1 MQPNLWSQ
9 GDFSK
14 IATNSLVMSENLC
27 DALPI
32 YAGQT
37 VLDIGCGSGNTA
49 MAAARRRAIVT
60 GVDPVPALLEA
71 ARQRAAFDQLP
82 IQYLE
87 GPAEALPFLDHSFDA
102 ALSTFGLIFSED
114 APKAIAEASR
124 VLKPA
129 ADFVFTSWAEGGFN
143 DLLFAHCLNK
153 ADLPSIS
160 AARRWGREDYAIGTL
175 LPHFESVRVERR
187 LFLARAL
194 SPQHWLDGLKTNLAP
209 AIAAYAAL
217 DPAQSIEFDKELLAL
232 AAQFNTAPNGSFFV
246 PSAYLEFYC
255 RNKRSA

>member
-1 MQPNLWSQ
+1 MQSNLWSQ

-14 IATNSLVMSENLC
+14 IAINSLVMSETLC

-71 ARQRAAFDQLP
+71 ARQRAAFDGLP

-87 GPAEALPFLDHSFDA
+87 GPAEALPLESHSFDA
-102 ALSTFGLIFSED
+102 ACSTFGLIFSED
-114 APKAIAEASR
+114 APRAIAETSR

-143 DLLFAHCLNK
+143 DLLFAQCLSK
-153 ADLPSIS
+153 TELPAIS

-175 LPHFESVRVERR
+175 LPHFESVRVQRR
-187 LFLARAL
+187 HFLARAL
-194 SPQHWLDGLKTNLAP
+194 TPQHWLDGLKANLAP
-209 AIAAYAAL
+209 AIAAYDTLNPNEAT
-217 DPAQSIEFDKELLAL
+217 EFDKELLAL